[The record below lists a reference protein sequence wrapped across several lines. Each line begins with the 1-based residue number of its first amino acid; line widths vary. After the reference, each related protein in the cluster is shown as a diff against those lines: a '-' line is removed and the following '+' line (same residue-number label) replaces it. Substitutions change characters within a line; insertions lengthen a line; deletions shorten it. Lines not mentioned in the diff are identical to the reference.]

1 MREYTTIQ
9 ADTWDQ
15 IALVQYGND
24 LSTRDLFAENGTR
37 DPRLLTVWRFDYGHV
52 LYIPDLTPSDSA
64 VATLP
69 EYRRPTV

>member
-15 IALVQYGND
+15 IALMQYGSD
-24 LSTRDLFAENGTR
+24 LLTRDLMADSGTR
-37 DPRLLTVWRFDYGHV
+37 DPRLLTVWRFDYGQV
-52 LYIPDLTPSDSA
+52 LCVPDLTPSDSA
-64 VATLP
+64 VSTLP

>member
-15 IALVQYGND
+15 IALMQYGSD
-24 LSTRDLFAENGTR
+24 LATRDLMADNGTR
-37 DPRLLTVWRFDYGHV
+37 DPRLLTIWRFDYG
-52 LYIPDLTPSDSA
+52 LLLTIPDRTASDAAVSA
-64 VATLP
+64 LP